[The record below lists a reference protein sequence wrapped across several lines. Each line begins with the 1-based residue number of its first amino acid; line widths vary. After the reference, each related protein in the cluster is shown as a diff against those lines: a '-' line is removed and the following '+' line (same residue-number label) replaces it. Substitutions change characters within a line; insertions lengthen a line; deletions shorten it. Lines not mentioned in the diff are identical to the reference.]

1 MSGTVVEIQIRRGMG
16 VAVTQQW
23 TVQGKANLLPTAHAS
38 VGINDKAVI
47 TIGYKPTASVSASL
61 KGHPTVNV
69 GLVYTTTISDDLE
82 VWWCDQWRMLWNKKT
97 KVLWP
102 EESV

>member
-1 MSGTVVEIQIRRGMG
+1 MSSTVVETSTLRGMG
-16 VAVTQQW
+16 VAVTQQQ
-23 TVQGKANLLPTAHAS
+23 TGGKVSLLPTALAS
-38 VGINDKAVI
+38 VGIDDKAVI
-47 TIGYKPTASVSASL
+47 TVGYKPTATVGAAL
-61 KGHPTVNV
+61 KGQPTVNV
-69 GLVYTTTISDDLE
+69 GLVYTTTVSDELE

>member
-1 MSGTVVEIQIRRGMG
+1 MNTVVETKTLRGMG
-16 VAVTQQW
+16 VTVTQQQ
-23 TVQGKANLLPTAHAS
+23 TVQGKVSLLPTIHAS

-47 TIGYKPTASVSASL
+47 TIGYKSTATVGAAL
-61 KGHPTVNV
+61 KGQPTVNV
-69 GLVYTTTISDDLE
+69 GLVYTTTVSDELE
-82 VWWCDQWRMLWNKKT
+82 VWWCDQWRMLWNPKT

>member
-1 MSGTVVEIQIRRGMG
+1 MSSTVVETQTRRGMG
-16 VAVTQQW
+16 VAVTQQQ
-23 TVQGKANLLPTAHAS
+23 TVQGKVSLLPTSHAS
-38 VGINDKAVI
+38 VGIADKAVI
-47 TIGYKPTASVSASL
+47 TIGYKPTATVGAAL
-61 KGHPTVNV
+61 KGQPTVNV
-69 GLVYTTTISDDLE
+69 GLVYTTTVSDDLE

>member
-1 MSGTVVEIQIRRGMG
+1 MNTVVETKTLRGVG
-16 VAVTQQW
+16 VAVTMQQ
-23 TVQGKANLLPTAHAS
+23 TGGKVSLLPTAHAS
-38 VGINDKAVI
+38 VGIADKTVI
-47 TIGYKPTASVSASL
+47 TVGYKPTATVGASL
-61 KGHPTVNV
+61 KGQPTVNV

-82 VWWCDQWRMLWNKKT
+82 VWWCDQWRMLWNKNL